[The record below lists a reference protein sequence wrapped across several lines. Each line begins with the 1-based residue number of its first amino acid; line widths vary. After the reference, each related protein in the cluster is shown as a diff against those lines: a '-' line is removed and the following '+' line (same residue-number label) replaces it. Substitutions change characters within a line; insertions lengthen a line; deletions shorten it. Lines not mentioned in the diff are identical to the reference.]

1 MGNDVC
7 ALVRRDHDDID
18 RAFSAMIDPATPP
31 KELSNLL
38 EILRLAL
45 AVHSA
50 AEAKVLDLL
59 LARAEGPRSLPSVVS
74 QSRLEHVAQRAAAE
88 SLTRL
93 RPGSIGWY
101 EHAIELR
108 VLVLEHATRA
118 DQWRWTVLEN
128 VPVEVQ
134 RVLGSEYATE
144 RMRVLASTSP
154 LAVAYQRE
162 HAIPV
167 N

>member
-18 RAFSAMIDPATPP
+18 RAFSAMVDPATPP

-38 EILRLAL
+38 EVLRLAL

-50 AEAKVLDLL
+50 AEAKVLELL
-59 LARAEGPRSLPSVVS
+59 LTRAEGPRSLPSLAS
-74 QSRLEHVAQRAAAE
+74 QSRLEHVAQRAAADAM
-88 SLTRL
+88 TRL

-101 EHAIELR
+101 EHTIELR
-108 VLVLEHATRA
+108 VLVLEHAVRA
-118 DQWRWTVLEN
+118 DTWRWSLLEHVSPELSQVL
-128 VPVEVQ
+128 V
-134 RVLGSEYATE
+134 GEYATE
-144 RMRVLASTSP
+144 RLRVLASTSP
-154 LAVAYQRE
+154 LALAHQRE
-162 HAIPV
+162 QVVTV

>member
-38 EILRLAL
+38 EVLRLAL

-50 AEAKVLDLL
+50 AEAKVIDLL
-59 LARAEGPRSLPSVVS
+59 LARAEGPRSLPSLAS
-74 QSRLEHVAQRAAAE
+74 QTRLEHVAQRAAADA
-88 SLTRL
+88 LVRL

-108 VLVLEHATRA
+108 VLVLEHAGRA
-118 DQWRWTVLEN
+118 DHWRWTVLEH
-128 VPVEVQ
+128 VSPVL
-134 RVLGSEYATE
+134 RDVLRGEYATE

-154 LAVAYQRE
+154 LAIASQRE
-162 HAIPV
+162 HVISV

>member
-1 MGNDVC
+1 MGHDVC
-7 ALVRRDHDDID
+7 ALVRRDHEDID

-50 AEAKVLDLL
+50 AEAKLLALL
-59 LARAEGPRSLPSVVS
+59 LARAESPRSLTMLACHT
-74 QSRLEHVAQRAAAE
+74 RLEHVAQRAAADD
-88 SLTRL
+88 LTRM
-93 RPGSIGWY
+93 RPASISWY

-108 VLVLEHATRA
+108 SFVLEHAARA
-118 DQWRWTVLEN
+118 EQMRWTLLDHVSPELY
-128 VPVEVQ
+128 
-134 RVLGSEYATE
+134 RTLGSEYATE

-154 LAVAYQRE
+154 LVVAHQRDQTL
-162 HAIPV
+162 PV
-167 N
+167 S

>member
-59 LARAEGPRSLPSVVS
+59 LARAVGPRSLPSLAS
-74 QSRLEHVAQRAAAE
+74 QSRLEHVAQRAAADA
-88 SLTRL
+88 LTRL

-101 EHAIELR
+101 EHTIELR
-108 VLVLEHATRA
+108 SLVLEHAARA
-118 DQWRWTVLEN
+118 DQWRWTMLEH
-128 VPVEVQ
+128 VSPAVQ
-134 RVLGSEYATE
+134 QEIRGEYATE

-154 LAVAYQRE
+154 LAVAHQRE

>member
-7 ALVRRDHDDID
+7 VLMRRDHDDID

-38 EILRLAL
+38 EVVRLAL

-59 LARAEGPRSLPSVVS
+59 LANFEGPRSLPSLAG
-74 QSRLEHVAQRAAAE
+74 QSRLEHIAQRAATDA
-88 SLTRL
+88 LVRL

-101 EHAIELR
+101 EHTIELR
-108 VLVLEHATRA
+108 VLVLEHAVRV
-118 DQWRWTVLEN
+118 DMWRWSLLEK
-128 VPVEVQ
+128 VSPELS
-134 RVLGSEYATE
+134 RVLVSEYATE
-144 RMRVLASTSP
+144 RLRVLASTSP
-154 LAVAYQRE
+154 LAIAQQRE
-162 HAIPV
+162 HPIAV

>member
-59 LARAEGPRSLPSVVS
+59 IARAEGPRSLPSLVS
-74 QSRLEHVAQRAAAE
+74 QSRLEHVAQRAAADA
-88 SLTRL
+88 LVRL
-93 RPGSIGWY
+93 RPASIGWY

-108 VLVLEHATRA
+108 VLVLEHAMRA
-118 DQWRWTVLEN
+118 DQMRWRVLEH
-128 VPVEVQ
+128 VSPALHGM
-134 RVLGSEYATE
+134 LGSEYATE
-144 RMRVLASTSP
+144 RLRVLASTSP
-154 LAVAYQRE
+154 LAIAHQRE

>member
-7 ALVRRDHDDID
+7 VLVRRDHDDID

-59 LARAEGPRSLPSVVS
+59 LTRAEGPRSLPSLAS
-74 QSRLEHVAQRAAAE
+74 QSRLEHVAQRSAADA
-88 SLTRL
+88 LTRL
-93 RPGSIGWY
+93 RPGSLGWY
-101 EHAIELR
+101 EHTIELR
-108 VLVLEHATRA
+108 VLVLEHAVRA
-118 DQWRWTVLEN
+118 DQLRWTVLEH
-128 VPVEVQ
+128 VSPELQ
-134 RVLGSEYATE
+134 KLMGSEYATE

-154 LAVAYQRE
+154 LALAHQRD